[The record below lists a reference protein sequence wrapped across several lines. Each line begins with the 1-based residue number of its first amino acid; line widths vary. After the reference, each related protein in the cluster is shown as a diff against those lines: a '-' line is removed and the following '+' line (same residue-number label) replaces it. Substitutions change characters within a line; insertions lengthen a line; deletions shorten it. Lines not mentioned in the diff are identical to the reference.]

1 MTLCPNSNASQA
13 THRFRVYTRSASR
26 KTRRNGRVR
35 PQQKCHSTAGRSG
48 AQARTTGM
56 PASAEALA
64 QLAASEAGTCNQAW
78 EVNAAK
84 CLAVATNT
92 SASACG
98 LGSGF
103 SKANRIFTARSTSE
117 PNHFLL
123 YYLHLYQARST
134 DSLQSHSEG
143 ATGKVLLILRNMDI

>member
-1 MTLCPNSNASQA
+1 MTRCPNKSASQA
-13 THRFRVYTRSASR
+13 TQRLRVYTRSASR
-26 KTRRNGRVR
+26 KTRRNGRLR
-35 PQQKCHSTAGRSG
+35 PQQKCRNTAGRNG

-64 QLAASEAGTCNQAW
+64 QLAASEAGTCNHAW
-78 EVNAAK
+78 VVNAAK

-103 SKANRIFTARSTSE
+103 SKVNRIFTGRSTSE
-117 PNHFLL
+117 PNHLLL
-123 YYLHLYQARST
+123 YLERSAE
-134 DSLQSHSEG
+134 SLLFHSE
-143 ATGKVLLILRNMDI
+143 ALPV